1 MVNHDSSPRDAV
13 VATYRLRDRKDKLE
27 ARAEGIAV
35 GLTIGTWTD
44 LPAARKSEV
53 AKHCGRV
60 EGIRV
65 LEERPEGDVVAEI
78 DIAYPVAN
86 LNGTFAS
93 LLVTVFGKLS
103 MDGEIRLERLQMP
116 DSLVRQFPGPK
127 FGVEGVRQ
135 RLGAYHRPLV
145 MSIFKACAGL
155 TLDELVEAFGE
166 QAEGGVDL
174 VKDDEIFFTEAY
186 ATPEDRV
193 RAYAAKTDEI
203 AQRTG
208 RRTAYAVNL
217 TGPVHSLRERA
228 RRLAELGA
236 GALLVNVVAYG
247 YDVVADL
254 ARDPEVHVPILAH
267 PAVSGALYGS
277 PNYGIAAD
285 IVLGQLMRLAGA
297 DIGIFPSMYG
307 SVTLGREATDRLLQH
322 LRAEGPHKPVLPA
335 PSAGIYPGLVPR
347 LYQDFGVDL
356 VLNAG
361 GGIHG
366 HPGGARMGGRA
377 FFDAIWAV
385 EQGVPLQEAA
395 KDRPA
400 LLQALE
406 KRGMPS

>member
-1 MVNHDSSPRDAV
+1 MLNQDSLPGDAV
-13 VATYRLRDRKDKLE
+13 VATYRLRDRNEKLQ

-35 GLTIGTWTD
+35 GLTIGSWTD
-44 LPAARKSEV
+44 LPAARRAEV
-53 AKHCGRV
+53 ARHCGRV
-60 EGIRV
+60 EDIRV
-65 LEERPEGDVVAEI
+65 LDEMPEGEVIAEI

-103 MDGEIRLERLQMP
+103 MDGEIRLERLQLP
-116 DSLVRQFPGPK
+116 EVLVRQFPGPK

-135 RLGAYHRPLV
+135 RLGAHGRPLV

-155 TLDELVEAFGE
+155 RLDELVEAFGE

-186 ATPEDRV
+186 ATPEERV
-193 RAYAAKTDEI
+193 QAYAEKARQV

-208 RRTAYAVNL
+208 RQTAYAVNL
-217 TGPVHSLRERA
+217 TGPVHALRDRA

-307 SVTLGREATDRLLQH
+307 SVTLGAEPTRRLVEH
-322 LRAEGPHKPVLPA
+322 LRADGPHKPVLPA

-347 LYQDFGVDL
+347 LYHDFGVDL

-385 EQGVPLQEAA
+385 EHGVPLQEAA

-400 LLQALE
+400 LRQALE
-406 KRGMPS
+406 KWGMPT